1 VKRRFSERGRFFYV
15 ISFVLAGLF
24 ISFVSQTER
33 HVLDLSFKNSNKP
46 TVGSVLISDPF
57 LDEDYFRR
65 SVVLICD
72 HNDEGT
78 FGFVL
83 NNYLDIDLHEV
94 DSDFPDIQAR
104 ISVGG
109 PVETQSLF
117 FIHSFGKEIEGAVAI
132 NDSLFFGG
140 DYEQVQLLLK
150 DPSNKNRIRFFLG
163 YSGWSKDQL
172 KGELKEN
179 SWIVASNITANEIL
193 NTSNEKFWEYCL
205 EKQGERFKTISKFPI
220 NPQNN

>member
-1 VKRRFSERGRFFYV
+1 MLD
-15 ISFVLAGLF
+15 ISFKSNLKP
-24 ISFVSQTER
+24 QTG
-33 HVLDLSFKNSNKP
+33 
-46 TVGSVLISDPF
+46 TVLISDPF

-65 SVVLICD
+65 SVILICD

-94 DSDFPDIQAR
+94 DEEFPDIKAR

-117 FIHSFGKEIEGAVAI
+117 FIHSFGEEVEGSI
-132 NDSLFFGG
+132 NIMESLYFGG
-140 DYEQVQLLLK
+140 DYEKIQELLNDPDNK
-150 DPSNKNRIRFFLG
+150 DRIRFFLG
-163 YSGWSKDQL
+163 YSGWGKEQL
-172 KGELKEN
+172 REELKEN
-179 SWIVASNITANEIL
+179 SWIVANNITPSEIL
-193 NTSNEKFWEYCL
+193 ETTNQNFWQYCL

>member
-1 VKRRFSERGRFFYV
+1 
-15 ISFVLAGLF
+15 
-24 ISFVSQTER
+24 
-33 HVLDLSFKNSNKP
+33 VLDLSFKNNKKP
-46 TVGSVLISDPF
+46 QPGSVLISDPF

-65 SVVLICD
+65 SVILICD
-72 HNDEGT
+72 HNEEGT

-94 DSDFPDIQAR
+94 DEEFPDIQAR

-117 FIHSFGKEIEGAVAI
+117 FIHSFGTDIEGSVAI
-132 NDSLFFGG
+132 SDNISFGG
-140 DYEQVQLLLK
+140 DYEQVQQLLK
-150 DPSNKNRIRFFLG
+150 DPENKNRIRFFLG

-172 KGELKEN
+172 KGELNEN
-179 SWIVASNITANEIL
+179 SWIVASNITADEIL
-193 NTSNEKFWEYCL
+193 NTSNDKFWEYCL

-220 NPQNN
+220 NPNNN

>member
-1 VKRRFSERGRFFYV
+1 M
-15 ISFVLAGLF
+15 
-24 ISFVSQTER
+24 
-33 HVLDLSFKNSNKP
+33 LDLSFKNSNKP

>member
-1 VKRRFSERGRFFYV
+1 M
-15 ISFVLAGLF
+15 
-24 ISFVSQTER
+24 
-33 HVLDLSFKNSNKP
+33 LDLSFKNSKKP
-46 TVGSVLISDPF
+46 QPGSVLISDPF

-65 SVVLICD
+65 SVILICD
-72 HNDEGT
+72 HNEEGT

-94 DSDFPDIQAR
+94 DEEFPDIQAR

-132 NDSLFFGG
+132 TETISFGG
-140 DYEQVQLLLK
+140 DYEQVQTLLK
-150 DPSNKNRIRFFLG
+150 DPTNKNRIRFFLG

-172 KGELKEN
+172 KGELNEN
-179 SWIVASNITANEIL
+179 SWIVASNITAEEIL
-193 NTSNEKFWEYCL
+193 NTGNDKFWEYCL

>member
-1 VKRRFSERGRFFYV
+1 MLD
-15 ISFVLAGLF
+15 ISF
-24 ISFVSQTER
+24 
-33 HVLDLSFKNSNKP
+33 KSNLKP
-46 TVGSVLISDPF
+46 KTGTVLISDPF

-65 SVVLICD
+65 SVILICD

-94 DSDFPDIQAR
+94 DQDFPDINAR

-117 FIHSFGKEIEGAVAI
+117 FIHSFGEEVEGSVVI
-132 NDSLFFGG
+132 SDDLYFGG
-140 DYEQVQLLLK
+140 DYEKIQELLNL
-150 DPSNKNRIRFFLG
+150 PENKNRIRFFLG
-163 YSGWSKDQL
+163 YSGWGKEQL
-172 KGELKEN
+172 REELKEN
-179 SWIVASNITANEIL
+179 SWIVADNITPSEIL
-193 NTSNEKFWEYCL
+193 ETTNDNFWQYCL

>member
-1 VKRRFSERGRFFYV
+1 
-15 ISFVLAGLF
+15 
-24 ISFVSQTER
+24 
-33 HVLDLSFKNSNKP
+33 VLDISFKNKLKP
-46 TVGSVLISDPF
+46 QTGTVLISDPF

-65 SVVLICD
+65 SVILICD
-72 HNDEGT
+72 HNEDGT

-94 DSDFPDIQAR
+94 DEEFPDIQAR

-117 FIHSFGKEIEGAVAI
+117 FIHSFGEEVEGSVNI
-132 NDSLFFGG
+132 MGELYFGG
-140 DYEQVQLLLK
+140 DFENIQELLNI
-150 DPSNKNRIRFFLG
+150 PENKNRIRFFLG
-163 YSGWSKDQL
+163 YSGWGKEQL
-172 KGELKEN
+172 REELKEN
-179 SWIVASNITANEIL
+179 SWIVANNISPIEIL
-193 NTSNEKFWEYCL
+193 ETTNDNFWQYCL

>member
-1 VKRRFSERGRFFYV
+1 M
-15 ISFVLAGLF
+15 
-24 ISFVSQTER
+24 
-33 HVLDLSFKNSNKP
+33 LDLSFKNSNKP

-132 NDSLFFGG
+132 NNSLFFGG

-179 SWIVASNITANEIL
+179 SWIVASNITADEIL

>member
-1 VKRRFSERGRFFYV
+1 M
-15 ISFVLAGLF
+15 
-24 ISFVSQTER
+24 
-33 HVLDLSFKNSNKP
+33 LDLSFKNSNKP

-65 SVVLICD
+65 SVILICD

-94 DSDFPDIQAR
+94 DNEFPDIQAR

-117 FIHSFGKEIEGAVAI
+117 FIHTFGKEIEGAVAI
-132 NDSLFFGG
+132 NDTIYFGG

-150 DPSNKNRIRFFLG
+150 DPANKKRIRFFLG

-179 SWIVASNITANEIL
+179 SWIVASNITASEIL
-193 NTSNEKFWEYCL
+193 DTTNEKFWEYCL